1 MTDLRTLLFPLLL
14 ATTLAAQPNPFRWYR
29 APLEGKQYLEYR
41 LEVPSGASPTKPTP
55 FLILLVGGKQ
65 DRAAVYDEMAGNWWQ
80 PALSRGWIL
89 LAPVA
94 PASRRFDAT
103 NVSTLTRV
111 LSSLRARSAI
121 QGNKIHLASVGDG
134 FESAVEVMARF
145 GFEFASLTVVN
156 PTEAPE
162 KVLSKLPRMT
172 STSVSIL
179 SEGEGDAPTGFSKQL
194 LTRLE
199 SAGVQAKWLQM
210 PSFDTDIIWKNIG
223 EEAKKLIHPKTPEG
237 DAHGLLDRWH
247 TAAAKADEDG
257 YFGAFT
263 EDAVFMGTDATE
275 RWDLTSFRTWA
286 APYFKRESA
295 WILVPTQ
302 RHLAFSRSGDLAW
315 FDEVVWSASY
325 GQCRGSGV
333 LEKID
338 GNWKIAHYNLAL
350 PVPNDLMNGI
360 VHGIRSWQEVL
371 EGGRPAKAAFL
382 PRTIY
387 IVRHA
392 EKIIGDS
399 DPELTPAGLQRAKAL
414 AKLLPSRELDLILAT
429 EFKRTRA
436 TVAPAAE
443 ISGKNIEIVPAGD
456 TAALV
461 DRVTRLDPGQTA
473 LVAGHS
479 NTIGQILTALGL
491 EEKVTITE
499 QQHDD
504 LFVVTLNHAGTASLQ
519 RLQHRPSTQR
529 AAESAGKK

>member
-194 LTRLE
+194 LTRL
-199 SAGVQAKWLQM
+199 
-210 PSFDTDIIWKNIG
+210 
-223 EEAKKLIHPKTPEG
+223 
-237 DAHGLLDRWH
+237 
-247 TAAAKADEDG
+247 
-257 YFGAFT
+257 
-263 EDAVFMGTDATE
+263 
-275 RWDLTSFRTWA
+275 
-286 APYFKRESA
+286 
-295 WILVPTQ
+295 
-302 RHLAFSRSGDLAW
+302 
-315 FDEVVWSASY
+315 
-325 GQCRGSGV
+325 
-333 LEKID
+333 
-338 GNWKIAHYNLAL
+338 
-350 PVPNDLMNGI
+350 
-360 VHGIRSWQEVL
+360 
-371 EGGRPAKAAFL
+371 
-382 PRTIY
+382 
-387 IVRHA
+387 
-392 EKIIGDS
+392 
-399 DPELTPAGLQRAKAL
+399 
-414 AKLLPSRELDLILAT
+414 
-429 EFKRTRA
+429 
-436 TVAPAAE
+436 
-443 ISGKNIEIVPAGD
+443 
-456 TAALV
+456 
-461 DRVTRLDPGQTA
+461 
-473 LVAGHS
+473 
-479 NTIGQILTALGL
+479 
-491 EEKVTITE
+491 
-499 QQHDD
+499 
-504 LFVVTLNHAGTASLQ
+504 
-519 RLQHRPSTQR
+519 
-529 AAESAGKK
+529 